1 MRWGLRGIVAAAVLY
16 AAAVAYAGGNNA
28 GEHNMAR
35 LTLGVPRTTVA
46 LQEPSPEQA
55 AALQVRVGAIE
66 NPGMTPFGIV
76 IKLADGNEIGRF
88 AVFPADRTGDYFL
101 SLKAEESAVLAAPG
115 AAVTLELDLIGT
127 ADDRLN
133 VVVDFVRLK

>member
-1 MRWGLRGIVAAAVLY
+1 M
-16 AAAVAYAGGNNA
+16 
-28 GEHNMAR
+28 
-35 LTLGVPRTTVA
+35 
-46 LQEPSPEQA
+46 
-55 AALQVRVGAIE
+55 GAIE

-101 SLKAEESAVLAAPG
+101 SLKAEESAVLTAPG

-127 ADDRLN
+127 ADYRFN